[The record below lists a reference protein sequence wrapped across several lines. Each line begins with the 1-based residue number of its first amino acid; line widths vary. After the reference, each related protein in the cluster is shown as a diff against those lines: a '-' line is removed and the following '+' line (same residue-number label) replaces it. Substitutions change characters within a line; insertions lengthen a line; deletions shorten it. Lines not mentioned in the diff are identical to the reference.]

1 MTHANNYLGLVFRKM
16 VFMYWQGS
24 QPCQPFNWITCLKH
38 LEGQLN
44 DTLHRGI
51 GLLLEYL
58 LGHLL

>member
-1 MTHANNYLGLVFRKM
+1 MTHANNYLGLVFRKK

-24 QPCQPFNWITCLKH
+24 RPCQLFNLRTCLKH

-51 GLLLEYL
+51 GFLLEDF
-58 LGHLL
+58 LGHFL